1 MNLSSVK
8 AKFRYEILSYKTG
21 QINNHI
27 LFERLLHQ
35 TEHVIPKITGIQIQS
50 DPVEF
55 VDNLIE
61 QCEFQKSTERT
72 VQGIAL
78 EKIIKTTVN
87 DYFDSEI
94 VEN

>member
-1 MNLSSVK
+1 MNLSIVK
-8 AKFRYEILSYKTG
+8 QKFRNEILNFKTG
-21 QINNHI
+21 QINDHI
-27 LFERLLHQ
+27 LFERLLFQ
-35 TEHVIPKITGIQIQS
+35 AEKLDMYT

-61 QCEFQKSTERT
+61 QCNFEKSNGRL

-78 EKIIKTTVN
+78 EKLIKTTVN

-94 VEN
+94 LVND